1 MSGIWGDIAN
11 AIVGVILGGAITWL
25 IERRKEKRENCKEAK
40 RQQREAVHNRPE
52 MQITDYQD
60 YVSRIGYGVK
70 QKCDVNLIVAP
81 IDSVTIEG
89 KSEKR
94 LLTPTINPNT
104 LMKTSGVA

>member
-52 MQITDYQD
+52 MQITDY
-60 YVSRIGYGVK
+60 
-70 QKCDVNLIVAP
+70 
-81 IDSVTIEG
+81 
-89 KSEKR
+89 
-94 LLTPTINPNT
+94 
-104 LMKTSGVA
+104 